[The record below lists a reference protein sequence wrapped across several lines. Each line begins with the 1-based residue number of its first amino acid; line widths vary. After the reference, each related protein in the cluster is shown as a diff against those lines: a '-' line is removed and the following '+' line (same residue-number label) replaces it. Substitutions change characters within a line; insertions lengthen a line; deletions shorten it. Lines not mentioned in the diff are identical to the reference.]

1 MTDQVRREA
10 LNVGDAPL
18 TQKRVSRFRKMQAN
32 IDQGLLVL
40 AFAALLIGWEWAAQ
54 TELISMLF
62 FPPPSLILTKL
73 IDGLADGSLLMH
85 LATTLV
91 RMFVGFLSGAL
102 PALLLGVV
110 MSSSRR
116 LNRVFDPIISA
127 IHPLPKIS
135 ILPLVILIVGVNEQS
150 RIIIVALSAFFPML
164 VNTIAGINQIDHAF
178 YDIAHTYNASRFDI
192 LYRLILPAT
201 LPFLM
206 AGVRLGLN
214 TSLTIAVSVEL
225 VFATTGLGTVVL
237 GAWRTMRTESLYAAL
252 LLIGLVG
259 IGINTTLNILSRWLI
274 PWHTARSRERAS
286 EIEREKVVS

>member
-1 MTDQVRREA
+1 
-10 LNVGDAPL
+10 
-18 TQKRVSRFRKMQAN
+18 
-32 IDQGLLVL
+32 
-40 AFAALLIGWEWAAQ
+40 
-54 TELISMLF
+54 
-62 FPPPSLILTKL
+62 
-73 IDGLADGSLLMH
+73 MH

>member
-10 LNVGDAPL
+10 LNVGNVPL

-40 AFAALLIGWEWAAQ
+40 TFAALLIGWEWAAQ

-62 FPPPSLILTKL
+62 FPPPSLIFTKL

-91 RMFVGFLSGAL
+91 RMFVGFLGGAL